1 MAAVATWLLTV
12 VAIEP
17 PILLAQSQ
25 TLTPRKHS
33 VWSAATGGHADPRLC
48 GGQERERRVC
58 DSGRACPVDGGWGP
72 WGPWRCARRCGR
84 SPGKRTR
91 RCDNPT
97 PRWDGRPCRGPQWE
111 AGLCR
116 LAPCV
121 DDLAGGVASNFQALR
136 RSKGSN
142 ATLHCAD
149 AGRLRSRFPE
159 ATLRW
164 EHEGRPLLLDQRR
177 QLFTG
182 GRLELTDLQPGDAG
196 QYACWMEAAGRPLPP
211 VALVSLTV
219 SAPPMTVTPGSC
231 LTLLCRPPP
240 PSAAKQ
246 LSAGRFEWRLN
257 GSLRAVAYKAGRML
271 TLFLPEVTEG

>member
-1 MAAVATWLLTV
+1 MRPCRYRKTKAFRLFTGLLDCQV
-12 VAIEP
+12 VNHAP
-17 PILLAQSQ
+17 PRFHQCQL
-25 TLTPRKHS
+25 
-33 VWSAATGGHADPRLC
+33 GGAADPRLC
-48 GGQERERRVC
+48 AGGQDRERRVC
-58 DSGRACPVDGGWGP
+58 DSGHACPVDGGWGP
-72 WGPWRCARRCGR
+72 WGPWRCAQRCGR

-97 PRWDGRPCRGPQWE
+97 PRWGGRPCRGPQWE

-121 DDLAGGVASNFQALR
+121 DDLAGDATMPRSERSHDYKKCNSARLGAQRRLLCINHNVQYMLQQQRKPVDGLSPSELAVRSALR

-182 GRLELTDLQPGDAG
+182 GRLGE
-196 QYACWMEAAGRPLPP
+196 
-211 VALVSLTV
+211 
-219 SAPPMTVTPGSC
+219 
-231 LTLLCRPPP
+231 
-240 PSAAKQ
+240 
-246 LSAGRFEWRLN
+246 
-257 GSLRAVAYKAGRML
+257 
-271 TLFLPEVTEG
+271 

>member
-1 MAAVATWLLTV
+1 MATLATWLLAV
-12 VAIEP
+12 VAVGP
-17 PILLAQSQ
+17 PILVSSTTTPSAHRTDALASW
-25 TLTPRKHS
+25 S
-33 VWSAATGGHADPRLC
+33 SWSAWSDCSRTCSLGVQTRTRRCLFASGGAADPRLC
-48 GGQERERRVC
+48 AGGQDRERRVC
-58 DSGRACPVDGGWGP
+58 DSGRACPLDGGWGP

-97 PRWDGRPCRGPQWE
+97 PRWGGRPCRGPHWG

-121 DDLAGGVASNFQALR
+121 DDLAGALR

-182 GRLELTDLQPGDAG
+182 GRLGE
-196 QYACWMEAAGRPLPP
+196 
-211 VALVSLTV
+211 
-219 SAPPMTVTPGSC
+219 
-231 LTLLCRPPP
+231 
-240 PSAAKQ
+240 
-246 LSAGRFEWRLN
+246 
-257 GSLRAVAYKAGRML
+257 
-271 TLFLPEVTEG
+271 